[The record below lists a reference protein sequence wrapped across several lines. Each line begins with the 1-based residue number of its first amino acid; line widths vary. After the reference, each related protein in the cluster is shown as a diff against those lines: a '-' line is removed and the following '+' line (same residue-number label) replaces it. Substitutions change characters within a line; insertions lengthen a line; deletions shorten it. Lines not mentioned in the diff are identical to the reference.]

1 MTISAARLNPS
12 GTSGDQEMI
21 IEPSATQ
28 EPAAAATIAAPLI
41 PALHYTSADFLRRE
55 YERLWPRAWQVAC
68 REEELA
74 DVGAF
79 LTYEIGDQSLLLV
92 RTAAG
97 KIKCYYNVCLHR
109 GRRLKE
115 GCGKATKLHC
125 SYHGW
130 QWDLEGRNIRVLDR
144 EDWQGD
150 TSVSEEQLRLRE
162 TQVDTW
168 GGFVFVNMDPDAKP
182 LREHVDPVPSFLDC
196 FEFQRMRYRWYVSVK
211 APCNWKVGIEAF
223 CEGYHVSATHPQWPP
238 FVDDVT
244 RSFTYGDH
252 GMFAYPT
259 ARPFGQP
266 SARLNRPELL
276 DVRENLIAFYDDLN
290 TTLAAIYSER
300 ATEAVRRLRTEVP
313 AGASHMEI
321 LGKMY
326 QFIREACEAC
336 GAGWPD
342 ISFEQMAKAGTDWL
356 IFPNLVVLMQPDA
369 ALVYRVRPNGNDP
382 DTCIFDVWS
391 LQRYASGAEPKLN
404 RRIYHGP
411 DDWRHVGDVSP
422 VLMQDFS
429 NMAAVQQGMKSRGF
443 PGCRT
448 SPLQESMIPNFH
460 RAIEDYLAGPAF

>member
-1 MTISAARLNPS
+1 MR
-12 GTSGDQEMI
+12 
-21 IEPSATQ
+21 EPSKDPSANSG
-28 EPAAAATIAAPLI
+28 PDCDLDLI
-41 PALHYTSADFLRRE
+41 PASEYICPDFLKRE
-55 YERLWPRAWQVAC
+55 YERLWPKVWQVAC

-74 DVGAF
+74 DIGAYV
-79 LTYEIGDQSLLLV
+79 TYEIGDQSLIVV
-92 RTAAG
+92 RTATG
-97 KIKCYYNVCLHR
+97 TIRSYYNVCLHR

-115 GCGKATKLHC
+115 GCGKVGKFHC
-125 SYHGW
+125 NYHGW
-130 QWDLEGRNIRVLDR
+130 QWDLDGRNVRVLDR
-144 EDWQGD
+144 EDWQGHACVND
-150 TSVSEEQLRLRE
+150 DQLRLRE
-162 TQVDTW
+162 TLVDTW
-168 GGFVFVNMDPDAKP
+168 GGFVFVNMDLNAKP
-182 LREHVDPVPSFLDC
+182 LREFLDPVPGFLDC

-211 APCNWKVGIEAF
+211 VPCNWKVGVEAF
-223 CEGYHVSATHPQWPP
+223 CEGYHVSSTHPQWPP

-244 RSFTYGDH
+244 RSCTYGDH
-252 GMFAYPT
+252 GMFGYPT

-266 SARLNRPELL
+266 SARLNRPELP

-321 LGKMY
+321 LSKMY
-326 QFIREACEAC
+326 QFIREACVAC

-342 ISFEQMAKAGTDWL
+342 INFEQMAKAGTDWL

-369 ALVYRVRPNGNDP
+369 ALVYRVRPNLLDP

-404 RRIYHGP
+404 RQIHHGP
-411 DDWRHVGDVSP
+411 DQWQRIADVSP

-448 SPLQESMIPNFH
+448 NPLQESMIPNFH
-460 RAIEDYLAGPAF
+460 RAIRDYLSDPAS